1 MRFLIRLCFAGAFS
15 LFAMPIR
22 LAALAAILTLG
33 FANQAVAD
41 TAVVEKLKDNR
52 LAITLD
58 KGMLSGP
65 GAAPLLQASRQAQ
78 YVLLGEDHGVAEIA
92 QFSSAYFNAL
102 AAAGFTT
109 LVTENG
115 AVVASALEGMLKRA
129 DAVAAIARFDAA
141 YPDSIAFYTMRQE
154 AEMLAGFALAAGPRF
169 EHWGIDQ
176 EFVGTAKYLITLM
189 LAEPVNP
196 AARAKLEVLRQME
209 AVAYQK
215 AAATGNPLEYLMLSA
230 PNEELAS
237 LRPLLAAPEEKTALG
252 LLDALLESRA
262 IYQKSASRAPGDRGL
277 SNRMRLTLLKR
288 TLATRL
294 GVQEQK
300 LVVKVG
306 ANHAYKGIN
315 PLNNRDIGN
324 FLAERAEGQGHTSL
338 HLIVMAAKGQQ
349 LRFAGAGKPHQ
360 PAPIELDSAAFTLLA
375 SAGATDNSWS
385 LFDLRSLRPDSRK
398 LAAGDIEVFNLIN
411 GYDFALIIPEGSAS
425 TQLAT
430 P

>member
-1 MRFLIRLCFAGAFS
+1 MFV
-15 LFAMPIR
+15 R
-22 LAALAAILTLG
+22 LAFLAATLTLG
-33 FANQAVAD
+33 FAAPAVAD
-41 TAVVEKLKDNR
+41 TAVLDKLKADR

-58 KGMLSGP
+58 KGTLSGP

-102 AAAGFTT
+102 TPAGFTT

-115 AVVASALEGMLKRA
+115 PVVTSALEEILKGT
-129 DAVAAIARFDAA
+129 DAVAAIARFDAT

-154 AEMLAGFALAAGPRF
+154 AEMLAGFAVAAGPRF
-169 EHWGIDQ
+169 KHWGIDQ
-176 EFVGTAKYLITLM
+176 EFVGAAKYLITLM
-189 LAEPVNP
+189 LAQPVNP
-196 AARAKLEVLRQME
+196 AAHAKLEALRQME
-209 AVAYQK
+209 AVASRK

-230 PNEELAS
+230 STEELAS
-237 LRPLLAAPEEKTALG
+237 LRPLLTGPKEQIARG

-262 IYQKSASRAPGDRGL
+262 IYQKSASQVPGDRDL
-277 SNRMRLTLLKR
+277 SNRMRLTLLKW

-300 LVVKVG
+300 LLVKVG

-315 PLNNRDIGN
+315 PLDKRDIGN

-338 HLIVMAAKGQQ
+338 HLIVLAAKGKQ

-360 PAPIELDSAAFTLLA
+360 PAPIELDSSAFKLLA
-375 SAGATDNSWS
+375 SAGATDGSWS
-385 LFDLRSLRPDSRK
+385 LFDLRSLRPGSRK
-398 LAAGDIEVFNLIN
+398 LAAGDIEVFNLMN

-425 TQLAT
+425 AQLVT

>member
-1 MRFLIRLCFAGAFS
+1 MFV
-15 LFAMPIR
+15 R
-22 LAALAAILTLG
+22 LAFLAATLTLG
-33 FANQAVAD
+33 FADPAIADSAVLD
-41 TAVVEKLKDNR
+41 KLKADR

-58 KGMLSGP
+58 KGTLSGP
-65 GAAPLLQASRQAQ
+65 GAAALLQASRQAQ

-102 AAAGFTT
+102 TPAGFTT

-115 AVVASALEGMLKRA
+115 AVVTSALEEILKGT
-129 DAVAAIARFDAA
+129 DALAAIARFNTT

-154 AEMLAGFALAAGPRF
+154 AEMLAGFAVAAGPRF

-176 EFVGTAKYLITLM
+176 EFVGAAKYLITLM
-189 LAEPVNP
+189 LAQPLNP
-196 AARAKLEVLRQME
+196 AARAKLDALRQMD
-209 AVAYQK
+209 AVASQK
-215 AAATGNPLEYLMLSA
+215 AAATGNPLAYLMLSA
-230 PNEELAS
+230 STDELAS
-237 LRPLLAAPEEKTALG
+237 LRPLLTGPKEQTARG

-262 IYQKSASRAPGDRGL
+262 IYQKSASQAPGDRDL
-277 SNRMRLTLLKR
+277 SNRLRLALLKR
-288 TLATRL
+288 TLAARL

-300 LVVKVG
+300 LLIKVG

-338 HLIVMAAKGQQ
+338 HLIVLAATGKQ
-349 LRFAGAGKPHQ
+349 LRFAGAGKPYQ
-360 PAPIELDSAAFTLLA
+360 PAPIDLDSSAFKLLA
-375 SAGATDNSWS
+375 SAGAADGSWS
-385 LFDLRSLRPDSRK
+385 LFDLRSLRPGSRK

-425 TQLAT
+425 AQLVT

>member
-1 MRFLIRLCFAGAFS
+1 MFVRLTF
-15 LFAMPIR
+15 
-22 LAALAAILTLG
+22 LAATLTLA
-33 FANQAVAD
+33 FADPAVAD
-41 TAVVEKLKDNR
+41 TAVLDKLKADR

-58 KGMLSGP
+58 KGTLSGP
-65 GAAPLLQASRQAQ
+65 GAAALLQASRQAQ

-102 AAAGFTT
+102 TPAGFTT

-115 AVVASALEGMLKRA
+115 AVVTSALEEILKGT
-129 DAVAAIARFDAA
+129 DALAAIARFNTT

-154 AEMLAGFALAAGPRF
+154 AEMLAGFAVAAGPRF

-176 EFVGTAKYLITLM
+176 EFVGAAKYLITLM
-189 LAEPVNP
+189 LAQPLNP
-196 AARAKLEVLRQME
+196 AARAKLDALRQMD
-209 AVAYQK
+209 AVASQK
-215 AAATGNPLEYLMLSA
+215 AAATGNPLAYLMLSA
-230 PNEELAS
+230 STDELAS
-237 LRPLLAAPEEKTALG
+237 LRPLLTGPKEQTARG

-262 IYQKSASRAPGDRGL
+262 IYQKSASQAPGDRDL
-277 SNRMRLTLLKR
+277 SNRLRLALLKR
-288 TLATRL
+288 TLAARL

-300 LVVKVG
+300 LLIKVG

-338 HLIVMAAKGQQ
+338 HLIVLAATGKQ
-349 LRFAGAGKPHQ
+349 LRFAGAGKPYQ
-360 PAPIELDSAAFTLLA
+360 PAPIDLDSSAFKLLA
-375 SAGATDNSWS
+375 SAGATDGSWS
-385 LFDLRSLRPDSRK
+385 LFDLRSLRPGSRK

-425 TQLAT
+425 AQLVT

>member
-1 MRFLIRLCFAGAFS
+1 MLIRLAF
-15 LFAMPIR
+15 
-22 LAALAAILTLG
+22 LAATLALG

-41 TAVVEKLKDNR
+41 TSVLEKLKDKR

-78 YVLLGEDHGVAEIA
+78 YVLLGEDHGIAEIA

-102 AAAGFTT
+102 APVGFTT

-115 AVVASALEGMLKRA
+115 AVMASTLEGMLKRA
-129 DAVAAIARFDAA
+129 DAVAAIASFDSAN
-141 YPDSIAFYTMRQE
+141 PDAIAFYTMRQE

-169 EHWGIDQ
+169 EQWGIDQ
-176 EFVGTAKYLITLM
+176 EFVGAAKYLITQM
-189 LAEPVNP
+189 LAQPVNP
-196 AARAKLEVLRQME
+196 AARAKLEALRQME

-215 AAATGNPLEYLMLSA
+215 AVATGNPLEYLMLSA
-230 PNEELAS
+230 SDEELAS
-237 LRPLLAAPEEKTALG
+237 LRPLLAAPKEKTALG

-262 IYQKSASRAPGDRGL
+262 IYQKSVSQVPGDRDL

-306 ANHAYKGIN
+306 ANHAYKGMN

-324 FLAERAEGQGHTSL
+324 FLAERAEGQGRTSL
-338 HLIVMAAKGQQ
+338 HLIVLAAKGKQ

-360 PAPIELDSAAFTLLA
+360 PAAIEHDSSAFKLLA

-385 LFDLRSLRPDSRK
+385 LFDLRSLRPGLRK
-398 LAAGDIEVFNLIN
+398 LAAGDIDVFNLIN

-425 TQLAT
+425 TQLVT

>member
-1 MRFLIRLCFAGAFS
+1 MFF
-15 LFAMPIR
+15 R
-22 LAALAAILTLG
+22 LAFLAATLTLG
-33 FANQAVAD
+33 FADTAVAD
-41 TAVVEKLKDNR
+41 TAILDKLKADR

-58 KGMLSGP
+58 KGTLSGP

-102 AAAGFTT
+102 PPAGFTT
-109 LVTENG
+109 LVTETG
-115 AVVASALEGMLKRA
+115 PVVTGALEGMLKGK
-129 DAVAAIARFDAA
+129 DPVAAIARFDAS
-141 YPDSIAFYTMRQE
+141 YPDSIAFYAMRQE
-154 AEMLAGFALAAGPRF
+154 AEMLAGFAVAAGPRF

-176 EFVGTAKYLITLM
+176 EFVGAAKYLITLM
-189 LAEPVNP
+189 LAQPINP

-209 AVAYQK
+209 TVASQK

-230 PNEELAS
+230 PTEELAS
-237 LRPLLAAPEEKTALG
+237 LRPLLTGPKEQTARS

-262 IYQKSASRAPGDRGL
+262 IYQKSASKVRGDRDL
-277 SNRMRLTLLKR
+277 SNRMRLTLLKG

-300 LVVKVG
+300 LLIKVG

-338 HLIVMAAKGQQ
+338 HLIVLAAKGTQ

-360 PAPIELDSAAFTLLA
+360 PAPIELDSSAFKLLAGA
-375 SAGATDNSWS
+375 SAGATDGSWS
-385 LFDLRSLRPDSRK
+385 LFDLRPLRPDSRK

-425 TQLAT
+425 AQLVA